1 MQVDDRRDHSF
12 RVPRPDLT
20 VQTNVPNACNSC
32 HADQTAEWAVDAIT
46 SWHPKSKHIGKNHF
60 ATSYFAADNGMPNAA
75 DLLTKIA
82 QDKKFP
88 GIVRA
93 SALTRMVN
101 TPGNN
106 AIVAIARAVKQ
117 NDPMQRLASVTAA
130 RPYNLADRWR
140 MLSTLLNDPY
150 KSVRVEAAN
159 SLAPLLVQSLPT
171 PLLAKDKVLL
181 ENALTEYR
189 EVQAYQSERGFAHA
203 NLGNLALKLNK
214 ANEAVTHYETAI
226 RIEPIFMP
234 AYLSLADLY
243 RQWGN
248 EEQALNILNNA
259 LTINANAADVHYNIA
274 MSLIRSQEKVKA
286 LNSLKKATQ
295 HAPNNAN
302 YLYTLGLLL
311 QDQNKKTAAIQAFT
325 QAFSLTPNNPE
336 ISYILAQAYAAEKQ
350 YAKALYYAENLKNLV
365 PNNPQINNMVRQ
377 LSIMK
382 SKN

>member
-1 MQVDDRRDHSF
+1 
-12 RVPRPDLT
+12 
-20 VQTNVPNACNSC
+20 
-32 HADQTAEWAVDAIT
+32 
-46 SWHPKSKHIGKNHF
+46 
-60 ATSYFAADNGMPNAA
+60 
-75 DLLTKIA
+75 
-82 QDKKFP
+82 
-88 GIVRA
+88 
-93 SALTRMVN
+93 
-101 TPGNN
+101 
-106 AIVAIARAVKQ
+106 
-117 NDPMQRLASVTAA
+117 
-130 RPYNLADRWR
+130 
-140 MLSTLLNDPY
+140 LSTLLNDPY

-159 SLAPLLVQSLPT
+159 SLAPVLMQSLPT
-171 PLLAKDKVLL
+171 PLFAKDKVLL

-274 MSLIRSQEKVKA
+274 MSLIRSQQKVKA

-302 YLYTLGLLL
+302 YFYTLGLLL
-311 QDQNKKTAAIQAFT
+311 QEQNKKTAAIQAFT

-377 LSIMK
+377 LSIIK
-382 SKN
+382 STK